1 MSMKNNKTAA
11 KKTRKKKPLRLS
23 KHWGRQVLPMAR
35 KLATVLIAIV
45 VLGMMF
51 SALQAIEN
59 TWLRAGIS
67 LLIASGLLLLC
78 FNEGIGKGA
87 EDAAASKNYS
97 NLLAKGAPLCD
108 EDDAGCYHPLKAICA
123 GLVVFGLP
131 LVFAVYLALTA
142 QAYTYQLQDLPV
154 WLTDTYGSRGDLM
167 APLGAYR
174 TEARLVASDW
184 IRMLVRVLE
193 MTYINIFPDPQ
204 RMGQM
209 IDRLSPL
216 MLLTYPLVYV
226 IGYLVGPR
234 SNRKLEKLNRRAKKI
249 AVHRAEKKSLAAEL
263 TGVQNAVH
271 YGQKVQD
278 SKHKKKELV

>member
-1 MSMKNNKTAA
+1 MSKENNKTAA
-11 KKTRKKKPLRLS
+11 KKNKKKKPLRLS
-23 KHWGRQVLPMAR
+23 KHWGAEVLPMAGR
-35 KLATVLIAIV
+35 LATVLVAIV

-51 SALQAIEN
+51 SALQAIESM
-59 TWLRAGIS
+59 WLRAGLS

-87 EDAAASKNYS
+87 EDAASSRNFD
-97 NLLAKGAPLCD
+97 NLLAKGAPLTD
-108 EDDAGCYHPLKAICA
+108 ADDAGCYHPLKAVCA
-123 GLVVFGLP
+123 GLVVFGIP
-131 LVFAVYLALTA
+131 LVFAVYIALTS

-167 APLGAYR
+167 APLGAYMR
-174 TEARLVASDW
+174 EANLVATDW
-184 IRMLVRVLE
+184 IRMIVRLME
-193 MTYINIFPDPQ
+193 MIYINVFPDPQ
-204 RMGQM
+204 LMGQL

-216 MLLTYPLVYV
+216 MVATYPAVYV

-234 SNRKLEKLNRRAKKI
+234 SNRKREKLNRRAKKI
-249 AVHRAEKKSLAAEL
+249 AVHRAGKKNLAAEL

-278 SKHKKKELV
+278 GKHKKKELV